1 LEYLMKMK
9 STLVMAA
16 LVLVAGCNKAPE
28 ATAEAPADTAA
39 APAAVAAAGGAA
51 VDTGVPE
58 CDAYLTKVMA
68 CIKDKVPAAQR
79 KMMEDGI
86 AQSKASWAAV
96 TDKTALAA
104 QCKAASDQAKATYG
118 AMGCTL

>member
-28 ATAEAPADTAA
+28 APAETAT

-68 CIKDKVPAAQR
+68 CIKDKVPEAQR

-104 QCKAASDQAKATYG
+104 QCKAASEQAKATYG